1 MDLTTILGIFG
12 GLALMVWG
20 IGLSAIGN
28 FIDPPSL
35 IIVLGGTVAGL
46 VASYPVRVLK
56 LVPKAFVNTVKP
68 KNYDVMASI
77 VQLQEMAIIARK
89 NGLLAL
95 EDKANE
101 AEDPFFKQGLML
113 IVDATAPEKVRE
125 LMNTD
130 LENIQDR
137 HGEIVEFFEKA
148 AAYAPGFGLVG
159 TLIGLINMLK
169 SMGSDGGGSDALAVN
184 MGVAMITT
192 FYGSILCNLIFLPI
206 AKKLAVRN
214 EEEALCKRVIIEG
227 ILSIQAG
234 ENPTFLKEKLIT
246 FLPQYA
252 RDTEGKGKKGSGE
265 E

>member
-1 MDLTTILGIFG
+1 MDLTTIVGIIAGF
-12 GLALMVWG
+12 ALITFG
-20 IGLSAIGN
+20 IGIKSIGN
-28 FIDPPSL
+28 FIDPQSIL
-35 IIVLGGTVAGL
+35 IVLGGTISGL

-77 VQLQEMAIIARK
+77 EQLQEMAIIARK

-159 TLIGLINMLK
+159 TLIGLINMLR
-169 SMGSDGGGSDALAVN
+169 SMSAEGGSDALALN

-252 RDTEGKGKKGSGE
+252 RDAEGKGKKGSGND
-265 E
+265 

>member
-20 IGLSAIGN
+20 IGISKMGN
-28 FIDPPSL
+28 FIDPQS
-35 IIVLGGTVAGL
+35 IVIVLGGTIAGL

-77 VQLQEMAIIARK
+77 EQLQEMAIIARK

-169 SMGSDGGGSDALAVN
+169 AMGADGGGSDALAVN
-184 MGVAMITT
+184 MGIAMITT

-252 RDTEGKGKKGSGE
+252 RDAEGKGKKGSGDD
-265 E
+265 

>member
-1 MDLTTILGIFG
+1 MDLTTILGIVG
-12 GLALMVWG
+12 GFVLIVYG
-20 IGLSAIGN
+20 IGFTSIGN
-28 FIDPPSL
+28 FIDPNS
-35 IIVLGGTVAGL
+35 IFIVLGGTIAGL

-68 KNYDVMASI
+68 KNYDVMKSI
-77 VQLQEMAIIARK
+77 EQLQEMAIIARK

-148 AAYAPGFGLVG
+148 GAYAPGFGLVG

-169 SMGSDGGGSDALAVN
+169 SMNMADGADGLAN
-184 MGVAMITT
+184 SMGIAMITT
-192 FYGSILCNLIFLPI
+192 FYGSILSNLVFLPI
-206 AKKLAVRN
+206 AKKLQVRN

-252 RDTEGKGKKGSGE
+252 RDGGAKGKKGNAE
-265 E
+265 D

>member
-1 MDLTTILGIFG
+1 MDLTTIVGIIAGF
-12 GLALMVWG
+12 ALITFG
-20 IGLSAIGN
+20 IGLKSIGN
-28 FIDPPSL
+28 FIEPQSIL
-35 IIVLGGTVAGL
+35 IVLGGTIAGL

-68 KNYDVMASI
+68 KNYDVVASI
-77 VQLQEMAIIARK
+77 EQLQEMAIIARK

-159 TLIGLINMLK
+159 TLIGLINMLRAM
-169 SMGSDGGGSDALAVN
+169 SSEGGSDALALN

-246 FLPQYA
+246 FLPQYV
-252 RDTEGKGKKGSGE
+252 RDAEAKGKKGSGGE
-265 E
+265 